1 MNETNHRKI
10 KNAVATAHL
19 LKDLVKERTAEYLKE
34 QSDKEFERKIKK
46 K

>member
-19 LKDLVKERTAEYLKE
+19 LKDLVRERTEQYFKE
-34 QSDKEFERKIKK
+34 QSDKEFDKKLKK